1 MALVYGTILSN
12 VLAWWDSHV
21 FGVAL
26 LLTFGG
32 LFLLLVVILDYYDVL
47 INRNEYLVLAAHPHD
62 TWSILLAK
70 IVVVGQSILVLGAC
84 YFVPGAIRAAFI
96 FQSPVAGLGFLGG
109 AAGLTV
115 AVGAG
120 GMLVTAALV
129 RMGGRAAIQRVLPLI
144 QAAFVLGVMF
154 GSGAGRVMRTIAVP
168 ELSRIGF
175 VQWVPPPFWFVWPV
189 EVATGE
195 VSGGTFLRAGLSA
208 ISLIAV
214 AVVGSGWI
222 ADRFGERLLEAEDS
236 SRSRVP
242 MPARSRARIRGPARR
257 RFTLLGGSP
266 EVRGFLTIARAHV
279 RGDTQMRT
287 QILVSF
293 LLPVGVLGSS
303 FLRGGRF
310 LMNRPAEA
318 MFLLGLGFM
327 MATGPLTQALMWS
340 SRPGA
345 LWCVLASPIDRSRF
359 SLATIRVLRVL
370 FLGPFLLGL
379 GVLAWIVSRTKGAGI
394 ALAVIELTVLCD
406 LMLAIWRGFSSAF
419 PFSRPVG
426 LPARRSGSTI
436 LTVFVAMTFGG
447 IGLGMIVLSNRFGI
461 ASQLSTMA
469 LFLVVR
475 YFVGKWMTGR
485 ISREAAVLE
494 IGAESIPR
502 D

>member
-1 MALVYGTILSN
+1 
-12 VLAWWDSHV
+12 
-21 FGVAL
+21 
-26 LLTFGG
+26 
-32 LFLLLVVILDYYDVL
+32 
-47 INRNEYLVLAAHPHD
+47 
-62 TWSILLAK
+62 
-70 IVVVGQSILVLGAC
+70 
-84 YFVPGAIRAAFI
+84 
-96 FQSPVAGLGFLGG
+96 
-109 AAGLTV
+109 
-115 AVGAG
+115 
-120 GMLVTAALV
+120 
-129 RMGGRAAIQRVLPLI
+129 
-144 QAAFVLGVMF
+144 
-154 GSGAGRVMRTIAVP
+154 
-168 ELSRIGF
+168 
-175 VQWVPPPFWFVWPV
+175 
-189 EVATGE
+189 
-195 VSGGTFLRAGLSA
+195 
-208 ISLIAV
+208 
-214 AVVGSGWI
+214 
-222 ADRFGERLLEAEDS
+222 
-236 SRSRVP
+236 
-242 MPARSRARIRGPARR
+242 
-257 RFTLLGGSP
+257 
-266 EVRGFLTIARAHV
+266 
-279 RGDTQMRT
+279 
-287 QILVSF
+287 
-293 LLPVGVLGSS
+293 LPVGVLGSS
-303 FLRGGRF
+303 FLSGGRF
-310 LMNRPAEA
+310 LINRPAEA
-318 MFLLGLGFM
+318 MLLLGLGFM

-394 ALAVIELTVLCD
+394 ALAAIELTVLCD